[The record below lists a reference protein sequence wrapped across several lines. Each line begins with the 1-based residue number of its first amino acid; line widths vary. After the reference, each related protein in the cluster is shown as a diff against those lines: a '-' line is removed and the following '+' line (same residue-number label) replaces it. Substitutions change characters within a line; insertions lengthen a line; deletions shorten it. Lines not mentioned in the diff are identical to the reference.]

1 MQMDDRKF
9 LILQAIIDDYITTA
23 MPVGSRTISRK
34 SGVGFSPATIRN
46 EMSDLEELGYLDQPH
61 TSAGRVPSD
70 KAYRLYV
77 DRLLKVGKLSLDE
90 RERMHDYMQARSAQV
105 DGVIRSAA
113 QILTDATQ
121 YTSVIVAPKLGTLRI
136 RHIQLVPVSDG
147 MALMIIVTNL
157 GIVKDA
163 VIHIPDGLNADDLYS
178 ISRMLT
184 ERLANKPLEDVRQTF
199 SELLRDTENNRRLMG
214 ETLRVIEKKLE
225 AEDSSEVIIGGGS
238 KLLNYPEYSDVEK
251 ARNFL
256 AVLES
261 KDKIRRLIRGSG
273 GMEVTIRIGTENG
286 EPEMSDCSIV
296 TAQYRVGD
304 GATGTLGIIGPTR
317 MNYNRVI
324 PVLEF
329 MGHAVSELLSSRRS
343 MNYPAQTG
351 ERKSYEEER

>member
-1 MQMDDRKF
+1 MPLDERKF

-34 SGVGFSPATIRN
+34 AGVGFSPATIRN

-77 DRLLKVGKLSLDE
+77 DHLMKAGKLTADE
-90 RERMHDYMQARSAQV
+90 RERIHDDMQSKGAQV
-105 DGVIRSAA
+105 DAVIRSAA
-113 QILTDATQ
+113 TVLADATQ
-121 YTSVIVAPKLGTLRI
+121 YTSVIVAPNLGTLRI
-136 RHIQLVPVSDG
+136 RHIQLVPVSEET
-147 MALMIIVTNL
+147 ALMILVTNL

-163 VIHIPDGLNADDLYS
+163 VIRVPGGLSADDLYS

-184 ERLANKPLEDVRQTF
+184 ERLANKPLEDVRAAF
-199 SELLRDTENNRRLMG
+199 AELLSEAQDNRRLMV
-214 ETLRVIEKKLE
+214 EALRVIGRKIE
-225 AEDSSEVIIGGGS
+225 AEDATDVVVGGSS
-238 KLLNYPEYSDVEK
+238 KLLNYPEYADVEK

-261 KDKIRRLIRGSG
+261 KDKLRSLIGRGE
-273 GMEVTIRIGTENG
+273 GMEVTIHIGAENG
-286 EPEMSDCSIV
+286 PEMSDCSVV
-296 TAQYRVGD
+296 TARYRVGD
-304 GATGTLGIIGPTR
+304 QASGALGIIGPTR

-329 MGHAVSELLSSRRS
+329 MSRAMSELLTNR
-343 MNYPAQTG
+343 
-351 ERKSYEEER
+351 

>member
-1 MQMDDRKF
+1 MNLDERKF

-61 TSAGRVPSD
+61 TSAGRVPSN

-77 DRLLKVGKLSLDE
+77 DRLMKVGKLSEDE
-90 RERMHDYMQARSAQV
+90 SERMHDYMQARSEQV

-113 QILTDATQ
+113 QVLSDATQ

-136 RHIQLVPVSDG
+136 KHIQLVPVAQNT
-147 MALMIIVTNL
+147 ALMIIVTNL

-163 VIHIPDGLNADDLYS
+163 VIQVPDGLDADDLYS

-184 ERLANKPLEDVRQTF
+184 QRLADKPLEAVRQTF
-199 SELLRDTENNRRLMG
+199 SELLRDADNNRRLMG
-214 ETLRVIEKKLE
+214 ETLRVIEKKLDE
-225 AEDSSEVIIGGGS
+225 EDPTDVFVGGSS
-238 KLLNYPEYSDVEK
+238 KLLNYPEYSDVHK
-251 ARNFL
+251 AKNFL

-261 KDKIRRLIRGSG
+261 KDKLRKLVGSEG
-273 GMEVTIRIGTENG
+273 SMEVTIRIGAENDV
-286 EPEMSDCSIV
+286 PEMNDCSIV
-296 TAQYRVGD
+296 TARYRVGD
-304 GATGTLGIIGPTR
+304 QASGTLGIIGPTR

-329 MGHAVSELLSSRRS
+329 MSRAMSEILS
-343 MNYPAQTG
+343 N
-351 ERKSYEEER
+351 RKA

>member
-1 MQMDDRKF
+1 MNLDERKF

-61 TSAGRVPSD
+61 TSAGRIPSN

-77 DRLLKVGKLSLDE
+77 DRLMKVGKLSADE
-90 RERMHDYMQARSAQV
+90 SERMHDYMQARSAQV

-113 QILTDATQ
+113 QVLADATQ
-121 YTSVIVAPKLGTLRI
+121 YTSVIVAPKLGSLRI
-136 RHIQLVPVSDG
+136 KHIQLVPVAQG
-147 MALMIIVTNL
+147 TALMIIVTNL

-163 VIHIPDGLNADDLYS
+163 VIRVPEGLDSDDLYS

-184 ERLANKPLEDVRQTF
+184 ARLADQPLDAVRQIF
-199 SELLRDTENNRRLMG
+199 SELLRDTDNNRKLMG
-214 ETLRVIEKKLE
+214 EALRVIEKKLE
-225 AEDSSEVIIGGGS
+225 NEDSTDVIIGGSS

-251 ARNFL
+251 AKNFL
-256 AVLES
+256 TVLES
-261 KDKIRRLIRGSG
+261 KDTVRKLVGRGG
-273 GMEVTIRIGTENG
+273 GMEVTIRIGPENDV
-286 EPEMSDCSIV
+286 PELSDCSIV

-304 GATGTLGIIGPTR
+304 QSTGTLGIIGPTR

-329 MGHAVSELLSSRRS
+329 MSRAMTELLSNRR
-343 MNYPAQTG
+343 G
-351 ERKSYEEER
+351 